1 MSLRASVLI
10 PTHNKPTT
18 LPLTV
23 DTVLRQSVADL
34 EVVIIGDNVTDDVRR
49 VVLELQNRDD
59 RVRFLDLPKAPQEGE
74 AHRHQAVLGARSE
87 AIFYLCDDDLLLP
100 DHVADLL
107 RLLEEHNFVQSLN
120 GYVTPQGEVRHYPN
134 DLGDPA
140 HVAFHLRDD
149 VHFNAVSITGTAHT
163 KAFYEEVDDGWET
176 TPAGEWTDRHQ
187 WSKMLRHPSFRG
199 ATSTRMTAL
208 QFPTSTG
215 GRATWTSEARLAEIE
230 PWHRLVTGV
239 DGQTT
244 VDSLVTRG
252 ALAQLAEQ
260 HHDLV
265 LAHRHSTWLQSSFD
279 DARADLE
286 WLKEH
291 HQRTET
297 ALAEVTERI
306 ELSQGRLENAVR
318 RARMYELQLAEL
330 QDKLEDARALNR
342 AHRPKK
348 NRPEGKGSR
357 QPRPVPTSAPKP

>member
-1 MSLRASVLI
+1 VLI

-23 DTVLRQSVADL
+23 DTVLRQRVTDL

-49 VVLELQNRDD
+49 VVRELQERDG

-74 AHRHQAVLGARSE
+74 AHRHEAVMGARSE

-100 DHVADLL
+100 DHVGDLL
-107 RLLEEHNFVQSLN
+107 ELLERHNFVQSLN

-134 DLGDPA
+134 DLSNPA

-149 VHFNAVSITGTAHT
+149 VHFNAVSITGTAHS
-163 KAFYEEVDDGWET
+163 KSFYEEVGDGWET
-176 TPAGEWTDRHQ
+176 TPEGEWTDRHQ

-199 ATSTRMTAL
+199 ATSARMTAL

-215 GRATWTSEARLAEIE
+215 GRATWTQEGRVAELQ
-230 PWHRLVTGV
+230 PWHELVTGV
-239 DGQTT
+239 DGQETI
-244 VDSLVTRG
+244 DALAARG

-260 HHDLV
+260 HHELV
-265 LAHRHSTWLQSSFD
+265 LAQRHNTWLESSLD
-279 DARADLE
+279 DANADLE

-297 ALAEVTERI
+297 ALAEVTEWK
-306 ELSQGRLENAVR
+306 ELNQGRLENAVR
-318 RARMYELQLAEL
+318 RARMSELQVAEL
-330 QDKLEDARALNR
+330 QAKLDEARARDR
-342 AHRPKK
+342 AHGKPKAGPGK
-348 NRPEGKGSR
+348 KGSR
-357 QPRPVPTSAPKP
+357 QPRPVPTRAPKP